1 MASLDIY
8 LGLFTIA
15 VLRDENYYGATHTDH
30 DRSVEGKEQF
40 RWKILLV
47 ILICARSPFLGKLAC
62 QRNSDEDVDC
72 AS

>member
-1 MASLDIY
+1 LFFSLKRFAFDSLPGWMASLDIY

-40 RWKILLV
+40 R
-47 ILICARSPFLGKLAC
+47 
-62 QRNSDEDVDC
+62 
-72 AS
+72 